1 MRTKTLLRYLLTRLV
16 AAVLLMYL
24 AASGMLVLMR
34 FASGDIVSAEFY
46 GPTITQEF
54 LAQERA
60 RLGLDRPF
68 VEQYATWLSN
78 AARMDFGTSFRFRRP
93 VTTLVA
99 ERASN
104 TAVLLIAALA
114 FGTIVGLPLGVIA
127 GGGRAPV
134 VGWFVRI
141 GSLFALSMPT
151 LLTSIVF
158 AWIAARTGWFPIGG
172 VTSIGSAEMSV
183 VARASDFAWH
193 LVLPAISLALPLVA
207 TLERLQADAVATV
220 RTEPFVLG
228 ALARGV
234 PGGRV
239 IWRDVWRPALGPVLA
254 IYGLSASYMLS
265 GSFPVELVTGWP
277 GLGRLM
283 FDALN
288 TRDVPLAAGCAA
300 AAALFLSIWTTVS
313 ELVLAAFDPRT
324 RAALGERSA

>member
-1 MRTKTLLRYLLTRLV
+1 MRTKTLLRYLLKRLV
-16 AAVLLMYL
+16 AAIVLMFL

-34 FASGDIVSAEFY
+34 FTSGDIVSVEFD
-46 GPTITQEF
+46 GQTITQEF
-54 LAQERA
+54 RARERA

-68 VEQYATWLSN
+68 AEQYATWLSR
-78 AARMDFGTSFRFRRP
+78 AVRLDFGTSFRFRQP
-93 VTTLVA
+93 VTTLVT
-99 ERASN
+99 ERARN
-104 TAVLLIAALA
+104 TAILLIAAIVV
-114 FGTIVGLPLGVIA
+114 GTIIGLPLGVIA

-134 VGWFVRI
+134 LGWLVRI
-141 GSLFALSMPT
+141 GSLLALSMPT

-172 VTSIGSAEMSV
+172 VTSVGAAELSFA
-183 VARASDFAWH
+183 ARASDFAWH

-220 RTEPFVLG
+220 RMEPFVLG

-254 IYGLSASYMLS
+254 IYGLSASYLLS

-300 AAALFLSIWTTVS
+300 AAALVLSVWSTVA
-313 ELVLAAFDPRT
+313 EMVLAALDPRT
-324 RAALGERSA
+324 RAAIGEPSA